1 MLAHTARPLTFG
13 PLERIIVQGQEG
25 DSLFVVVDGRGRG
38 DAAPRRR
45 PRGQPRAAPV
55 ADRAGRDV
63 AADRRAAQRDR
74 ARGRGRARV
83 RDRPPPVRADPG
95 RAAGARRRARARD
108 GGAPD
113 APRARCS
120 SATTPSAPAR
130 ASRAGSGGCWRAP
143 ELAEQLQRV
152 RAGGVLAERAHVA
165 RDRLGQVLR
174 QPDAV
179 LGRHDDRGREAGE
192 RQVRGG
198 EAVAAQV
205 AAAVGEPLGD
215 RVEGG
220 EDERGV
226 VGRR

>member
-1 MLAHTARPLTFG
+1 MSLLTGAPRSATVRAVEGALVYEIGRRQYEPILAARPELVDA
-13 PLERIIVQGQEG
+13 LERAMEAR
-25 DSLFVVVDGRGRG
+25 L
-38 DAAPRRR
+38 DAQDAMLERYD
-45 PRGQPRAAPV
+45 AE
-55 ADRAGRDV
+55 
-63 AADRRAAQRDR
+63 R
-74 ARGRGRARV
+74 ARG
-83 RDRPPPVRADPG
+83 
-95 RAAGARRRARARD
+95 
-108 GGAPD
+108 
-113 APRARCS
+113 
-120 SATTPSAPAR
+120 

-152 RAGGVLAERAHVA
+152 GAGGVLAERAHVA

-179 LGRHDDRGREAGE
+179 LGRHDDRRRQAGE